1 MFSFT
6 SVALIKCSNQKVN
19 LEEKKIYLAYNSK
32 LQSIILGKSM
42 ETQATS
48 HIISIVKGK
57 ERINTSLL
65 ASLFSA
71 SILFL

>member
-42 ETQATS
+42 ETQATR

-57 ERINTSLL
+57 EKINTSLL

-71 SILFL
+71 GILFL